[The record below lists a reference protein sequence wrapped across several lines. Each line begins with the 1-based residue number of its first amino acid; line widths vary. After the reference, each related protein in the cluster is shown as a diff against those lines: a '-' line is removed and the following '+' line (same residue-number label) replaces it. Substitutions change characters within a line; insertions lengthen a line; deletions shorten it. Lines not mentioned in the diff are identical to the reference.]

1 MPEAQLARIAYEVGK
16 RFISDMMKQGYELW
30 GGRLALDPVV
40 RAHVPPKEVPSVKA
54 QDKRPVADF
63 VHDMHAETGLVDH
76 TLWGY
81 FIGKTAGKTETK
93 ETV

>member
-1 MPEAQLARIAYEVGK
+1 MRAQSTPTPRPFPYQYAPLE
-16 RFISDMMKQGYELW
+16 
-30 GGRLALDPVV
+30 GRLDWECHVPSQGSV
-40 RAHVPPKEVPSVKA
+40 RAHVPPKEVPGIKA

-81 FIGKTAGKTETK
+81 FIGKTVGKTETK